1 MKHEIIPVGPLST
14 NCHLVLLENEKTLL
28 IIDPGAEAELICAAA
43 KNMQWDTAR
52 ILLTHAHIDHISAA
66 GKVAAE
72 LGIGEVELAEGDME
86 LYNSP
91 ENSFMPYF
99 RRAADLPP
107 GRAFKPIP
115 GVKIVPLPGHT
126 QGGTGFLFTEANGSS
141 FLISGDTIFSGS
153 IGRTDL
159 PGGNYG
165 MLINSIR
172 SSILALPEE
181 TVIYP
186 GHGSSTNV
194 AFERVTNPFLS

>member
-1 MKHEIIPVGPLST
+1 M
-14 NCHLVLLENEKTLL
+14 
-28 IIDPGAEAELICAAA
+28 
-43 KNMQWDTAR
+43 
-52 ILLTHAHIDHISAA
+52 
-66 GKVAAE
+66 
-72 LGIGEVELAEGDME
+72 
-86 LYNSP
+86 
-91 ENSFMPYF
+91 
-99 RRAADLPP
+99 
-107 GRAFKPIP
+107 
-115 GVKIVPLPGHT
+115 KIVPLPGHT

-165 MLINSIR
+165 MLINSIK
-172 SSILALPEE
+172 SSILALPED

>member
-14 NCHLVLLENEKTLL
+14 NCHLVLLEEEKTLL

-72 LGIGEVELAEGDME
+72 LGIDEVELSEKDME

-91 ENSFMPYF
+91 ENSFFPYF
-99 RRAADLPP
+99 QRAENLPE
-107 GRAFKPIP
+107 GVTFREIA

-126 QGGTGFLFTEANGSS
+126 QGGTGFLFTDDGGKQ

-165 MLINSIR
+165 MLINSIK
-172 SSILALPEE
+172 SSILALPED

-194 AFERVTNPFLS
+194 GFERVTNPFLS

>member
-1 MKHEIIPVGPLST
+1 
-14 NCHLVLLENEKTLL
+14 
-28 IIDPGAEAELICAAA
+28 
-43 KNMQWDTAR
+43 
-52 ILLTHAHIDHISAA
+52 
-66 GKVAAE
+66 VAAE

-107 GRAFKPIP
+107 GRTFKPIP

-165 MLINSIR
+165 LLINSIR